1 MRRMWRAL
9 KLLLLLVV
17 ALAVAVGLHARHAAR
32 RALPELDG
40 ELAAAGLAGRV
51 EVLRDRWGVPHIFA
65 ASDDDAYYALG
76 YVHAQ
81 DRLFQLDLNR
91 HAGQGRLSELF
102 GERALRAD
110 KLFRTMAFHAT
121 AKRMLEEA
129 RPEARSAAEAYA
141 RGVNAA
147 VAALDGRLP
156 PEFAVLRHDFEPVKP
171 DDFVGIMGFMAWGLN
186 MSWHFDPLYEQLVA
200 KVGAERAAELFPYDH
215 GGVPSVHPPSGAV
228 APAAASAARGARTPR
243 QEPAATRGAE
253 AALARRLFA
262 WEDAEQ
268 DLLDALPSLR
278 ASNNWVIGPQKSAT
292 GRPILANDPHLGHA
306 LPGIWYEAHLQ
317 TPTQDV
323 TGVTLVGFPL
333 VVIGHNRDV
342 AWGFTNVMLD
352 GADFFVEKLD
362 PARPGM
368 VMHRGEWVPLEV
380 RRETIHVKG
389 EADVSLDVRVTP
401 HGPIV
406 NDLLAEREETPVEDA
421 PAPLAYQW
429 NYAKATQANEVDGLW
444 LLDRARDWDSFRA
457 AVSHFGAVSQ
467 NAVYADRTGHIGLQ
481 TTGAVPRYT
490 GKPDGTRL
498 RTGWDGSDE
507 WDGFQPFGAL
517 PSSFDPP
524 RGWLASANNPTLAA
538 MPYYISSQWEPV
550 DRATRIGEL
559 IEATPKLAVED
570 VERIQGDTLLV
581 SAREIAPL
589 VVAAFEAQPPKEA
602 PLRAAVAELRGWGGE
617 MDPERAAP
625 SLFAVFYRRLFYALF
640 EDELG
645 EELAKGYRARGNV
658 SAIMM
663 RAVAEHGPDRWWDD
677 TRTPAVEDRD
687 LILRRTFAAAVTDL
701 RGTLGGEPA
710 TWRWGRLHTLTLTH
724 PLSAVPLL
732 GRYFD
737 RGPFAVPGAT
747 STVNK
752 MEYRERDFRVAHGP
766 SMRQITD
773 FANLDASLAVL
784 PGGES
789 GIPASPHYDD
799 HAALW
804 RRGEYHPFPLS
815 RPAVEAVTAH
825 RLTLV
830 PARAGQ

>member
-1 MRRMWRAL
+1 MAKTIRF
-9 KLLLLLVV
+9 LLLLLVV
-17 ALAVAVGLHARHAAR
+17 LVAGAGLYARHVAR
-32 RALPELDG
+32 RALPQLEG
-40 ELAAAGLAGRV
+40 ELAAAGLAGPV

-65 ASDDDAYYALG
+65 GTDDDAYYALG

-91 HAGQGRLSELF
+91 HAGQGRLAEIF
-102 GERALRAD
+102 GERAVRAD
-110 KLFRTMAFHAT
+110 KLFRTMSFHAR
-121 AKRMLEEA
+121 ARRMLEEA
-129 RPEARSAAEAYA
+129 QPEARAAADAYA
-141 RGVNAA
+141 RGINAA
-147 VAALDGRLP
+147 VAALGGRLP

-200 KVGAERAAELFPYDH
+200 KVGEERAAELFPYDR
-215 GGVPSVHPPSGAV
+215 GGAPSVHPPSTIV
-228 APAAASAARGARTPR
+228 PPAAVP
-243 QEPAATRGAE
+243 ATRAAAGPRREPTPPRTAE

-262 WEDAEQ
+262 FTDAEQ

-278 ASNNWVIGPQKSAT
+278 ASNNWVIGPQRSAT
-292 GRPILANDPHLGHA
+292 GRPILANDPHLAHA
-306 LPGIWYEAHLQ
+306 LPGIWYEVHLQ

-323 TGVTLVGFPL
+323 AGVTLVGFPL

-362 PARPGM
+362 PARPDR
-368 VMHRGEWVPLEV
+368 VMYRGEWVPLER

-389 EADVSLDVRVTP
+389 GADVALEVRETP

-406 NDLLAEREETPVEDA
+406 NDLLAEREEAPIQDTPG
-421 PAPLAYQW
+421 PLSYQW
-429 NYAKATQANEVDGLW
+429 NYQKATGANEVDGLW
-444 LLDRARDWDSFRA
+444 RLDRAADWPSFRA
-457 AVSHFGAVSQ
+457 AVSRFGAVSQ
-467 NAVYADRTGHIGLQ
+467 NAVYADRAGHFGLQ

-490 GKPDGTRL
+490 GRPDGTRL
-498 RTGWDGSDE
+498 RTGWDGRDE
-507 WDGFQPFGAL
+507 WDGFQPFEAL
-517 PSSFDPP
+517 PSTFDPA
-524 RGWLASANNPTLAA
+524 RGWLASANNPTLEA

-550 DRATRIGEL
+550 DRISRIGEL
-559 IEATPKLAVED
+559 IEAKPKLTVED
-570 VERIQGDTLLV
+570 VKRIQSDTLLV

-589 VVAAFEAQPPKEA
+589 VVAAFAAQPPADEA
-602 PLRAAVAELRGWGGE
+602 VRAALEPLRGWDGQ
-617 MDPERAAP
+617 MDPGRAAP
-625 SLFAVFYRRLFYALF
+625 ALFAVFYRRLFYAMF

-645 EELAKGYRARGNV
+645 AELAKGYRARGNV

-663 RAVAEHGPDRWWDD
+663 RAVLQHGPERWWDD
-677 TRTPAVEDRD
+677 VRTPAVESRD
-687 LILRRTFAAAVTDL
+687 EILRRTFAAAVAEL
-701 RGTLGGEPA
+701 RGTLGGAPA
-710 TWRWGRLHTLTLTH
+710 TWRWGRLHTMTLSH

-737 RGPFAVPGAT
+737 RGPFEVPGAT

-752 MEYRERDFRVAHGP
+752 MEYRERNFRVAHGP

-773 FANLDASLAVL
+773 FADLDASLAVL

-815 RPAVEAVTAH
+815 RGAVEAIAAH
-825 RLTLV
+825 RLRLV
-830 PARAGQ
+830 PAPAGR